1 MSKLKKYGL
10 YLSLVILVLIPAR
23 LTLPLGTHT
32 NILLQKS
39 AATIVTIPSTIV
51 YSQMKSLELIANNSD
66 LTVELIE
73 IPVVLP
79 TSADSI

>member
-1 MSKLKKYGL
+1 MSNLKKYGL

-23 LTLPLGTHT
+23 LTSPLGTHT
-32 NILLQKS
+32 TMLVQKS

-51 YSQMKSLELIANNSD
+51 YSQMKSLELIANDPDS
-66 LTVELIE
+66 TVESIE